1 MTDLQSSMEL
11 LTRLN
16 GLAAGLFLLT
26 AFGMIAMRQVL
37 ACLNLFVWQ
46 SILLAASA
54 LILGFQHG
62 SVHLF
67 VVAAITLCT
76 KSVLIPWLLARVVR
90 QEAYAR
96 REISQVL
103 NIPTSLLLGMALV
116 ILAYFASSAL
126 LISSQDPFVRINL
139 PVGTAGVFLGAY
151 AVVVRR
157 EAVPQVIGLLAMENG
172 SFLAGV
178 CIAPDLPIIAELAA
192 AFDVLIIALVMGLL
206 TKRIRERTGMTA
218 VGKLA
223 SLKED

>member
-1 MTDLQSSMEL
+1 MTDLQANTEL
-11 LTRLN
+11 LTKLN

-37 ACLNLFVWQ
+37 ACLKLFVWQ

-54 LILGFQHG
+54 TILGFQHS

-67 VVAAITLCT
+67 VVAVITVGT
-76 KSVLIPWLLARVVR
+76 KSILIPWLLVR
-90 QEAYAR
+90 LVSQEAYAR

-116 ILAYFASSAL
+116 ILAYFASSPL
-126 LISSQDPFVRINL
+126 LGASQDPFVRMNL
-139 PVGTAGVFLGAY
+139 PVGTAGVLLGAY

-172 SFLAGV
+172 SFLAGI

-206 TKRIRERTGMTA
+206 TRRIRERTGMTV